1 MTLIV
6 RCSCYPEKQDE
17 NFPFIVYLSFPPKCR
32 WSIGSC
38 RISYHFHE
46 LGEILNGCLVK
57 ERKFVY
63 SGARRGSAK
72 GQPNSNRTSCSLAC
86 REKKECNLFM
96 LDNKSKT
103 CYLLR
108 GGTMASS
115 EASSAGFC
123 PKSKFYKIQMNFH
136 HYMSTNQ
143 ANQVI
148 WTTKSNS
155 SLPSPP
161 WSARKETRPRFASSR
176 LSSRARPSGIV
187 WRGRK
192 DQFATWTTPSKSKH
206 LRIPTTSTSA
216 ENALQVSLVDRP
228 TTKALTSKTTAVRAF
243 TEGQTQ
249 RMSARHFA
257 IWQRGAISSITIQN
271 WSGASSNMASV
282 KNRQRLEDTLVKKV
296 VKVT

>member
-72 GQPNSNRTSCSLAC
+72 GQANSNRTSCSLAC

-115 EASSAGFC
+115 EVSSAGFC
-123 PKSKFYKIQMNFH
+123 PKSKFYQIQMNLLSLLTMWAPTRQTKLFEQQ
-136 HYMSTNQ
+136 SRTQ
-143 ANQVI
+143 AFPLLLEVLKKRQDQGLPVSLCLQGRNQVGLCGGDTRTSLQCEGLRANPNI
-148 WTTKSNS
+148 WGNQQ
-155 SLPSPP
+155 LPP
-161 WSARKETRPRFASSR
+161 
-176 LSSRARPSGIV
+176 V
-187 WRGRK
+187 WRML
-192 DQFATWTTPSKSKH
+192 SKC
-206 LRIPTTSTSA
+206 P
-216 ENALQVSLVDRP
+216 
-228 TTKALTSKTTAVRAF
+228 
-243 TEGQTQ
+243 
-249 RMSARHFA
+249 
-257 IWQRGAISSITIQN
+257 
-271 WSGASSNMASV
+271 
-282 KNRQRLEDTLVKKV
+282 
-296 VKVT
+296 